1 MKKIFTFF
9 AITFGLVSV
18 LSAQKTLD
26 PDQFVNTQIT
36 GPGVYKVEAGKAYA
50 FDGRIDLTYEIT
62 IEGPEVSWIMNATNP
77 PVLLNTPG
85 ADGASRNFFEIKE
98 GGAIT
103 MKNLVIS
110 GSNSNGE
117 IVGTFIA
124 NTGGSKMIM
133 DNVCITD
140 FKDFALR
147 NQYKGSEISV
157 TNCVFINGVRLSY
170 SPWGGFPIRMDV
182 ACNNVVW
189 ENNTSVNS
197 GRLHT
202 NSGPFF
208 NATFHEI
215 HNTYLNIAV
224 SANEQRGKEIISANN
239 IYYNYHFVGR
249 HTENHSSP
257 NNTYDSYFTTWNYF
271 SEAKDSLD
279 KISLY
284 MGQNLLFRPQ
294 EVLNWFAT
302 KGGDSIAPSL
312 LWEHADVDSFIVFDN
327 NYTIG
332 TNYADIDP
340 GFKVPPGNTAKIIEF
355 INNYQLNQSADP
367 VDWRIASPVTFNN
380 DGYPILHWPPAF
392 DLSYSNAGLQKAGS
406 DGLPLGDLNWYPE
419 KKAQYLANKSAIVA
433 ALKDSIVNAKAVYD
447 PTTMENTPLIKDLT
461 TSAKQIGSGQF
472 NLTNYPNP
480 VDQNTTIQFS
490 LPKQSMV
497 SLSVFNVYGQKVF
510 ETEKE
515 FVSGT
520 HKLNFDAS
528 KLSSG
533 IYMYTLKAATIDGLN
548 LVESKKMI
556 KK

>member
-85 ADGASRNFFEIKE
+85 ADGSSRSFFEIKA
-98 GGAIT
+98 GGGLT
-103 MKNLVIS
+103 MKNLIIS
-110 GSNSNGE
+110 GSNSNTEVVGNFIYNGGGNK
-117 IVGTFIA
+117 IV
-124 NTGGSKMIM
+124 M
-133 DNVCITD
+133 DNVCFTD
-140 FKDFALR
+140 WKDFAIQ
-147 NQYKGSEISV
+147 NGYKGLEISV
-157 TNCVFINGVRLSY
+157 TNCVYINGVRLSY
-170 SPWGGFPIRMDV
+170 SPWGGFPLRMDV
-182 ACNNVVW
+182 AANNVLW
-189 ENNTSVNS
+189 QNNTVVNS
-197 GRLHT
+197 GRLIT

-208 NATFHEI
+208 NANIHEI
-215 HNTYLNIAV
+215 HNTYLNMSV
-224 SANEQRGKEIISANN
+224 NGHEQRANEFITANN
-239 IYYNYHFVGR
+239 IFYNYHFIGR

-257 NNTYDSYFTTWNYF
+257 NNIYDSYFTTWNYF
-271 SEAKDSLD
+271 SEAKDSLN

-284 MGQNLLFRPQ
+284 LGKNLFYRPQ
-294 EVLNWFAT
+294 EIVNWFT
-302 KGGDSIAPSL
+302 TTGGDSIATSL
-312 LWEHADVDSFIVFDN
+312 LWEHADVDSFIVTDN

-332 TNYADIDP
+332 ANYADMDP
-340 GFKVPPGNTAKIIEF
+340 GFKTGPGNLSKIVSW
-355 INNYQLNQSADP
+355 INNYHLNQSADF
-367 VDWRIASPVTFNN
+367 VDWRIASTVTFNN
-380 DGYPILHWPPAF
+380 DGLPVLHWPPAF
-392 DLSYSNAGLQKAGS
+392 DLSYTNAGLQKAGT
-406 DGLPLGDLNWYPE
+406 DGLPLGDLNWFPE
-419 KKAQYLANKSAIVA
+419 KKAQYLANKSAIIT
-433 ALKDSIVNAKAVYD
+433 ALRDSMVNAKYVYD
-447 PTTMENTPLIKDLT
+447 PATMDNTPLIKDLA

-480 VDQNTTIQFS
+480 VDHNTTIQFS